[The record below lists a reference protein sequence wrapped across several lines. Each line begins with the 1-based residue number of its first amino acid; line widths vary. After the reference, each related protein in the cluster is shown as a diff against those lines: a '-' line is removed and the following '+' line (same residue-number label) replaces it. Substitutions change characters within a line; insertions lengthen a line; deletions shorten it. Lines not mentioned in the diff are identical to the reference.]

1 MDPKNPK
8 LEEFKNSE
16 NFIEQVM
23 NPFIKKLNQE
33 IEKIKD

>member
-8 LEEFKNSE
+8 LEEFENSE
-16 NFIEQVM
+16 IFIEQVM